1 MNAEETLK
9 EVKKEKQKA
18 KKALQESQRRC
29 QELIWAMEEESVY
42 GQEKK
47 DSDEAK
53 KITQTLS
60 CAERVMATA

>member
-9 EVKKEKQKA
+9 EIKKEKAKA
-18 KKALQESQRRC
+18 KKALRESQRRC
-29 QELIWAMEEESVY
+29 QELLWAMEEAAPY

-47 DSDEAK
+47 DGDEAR

-60 CAERVMATA
+60 CAEKVVAM